1 MTQESANAFVG
12 NIPEKL
18 QFPDIA
24 TIEQEAKLVDTR
36 AVLDDGPSGGIHP
49 AAIALALL
57 RDITIPTDEIKA
69 AAKRRL
75 AARLPQLHTF
85 VPLYI
90 TNHCDSECKMCGM
103 RKGNTRL
110 IRKFAGKKTIE
121 EQLQIIYEHERIL
134 GVGFVTGEYGDEYT
148 RLANAFRTGWAIR
161 TAFDIGFK
169 RIYFNIGSM
178 GPGEIEVLAEW
189 IDRDDPVTMC
199 VFQETYD
206 RDIYSRFMGTDPSY
220 PKTDYD
226 RRIASFEHWL
236 DAGFRYVNPGSL
248 VGLHRDI
255 ASEIVSLVS
264 HVTHLANRGAVVDVS
279 LPRMRPAHGTRNK
292 SGVDDDAYL
301 RMIATIALV
310 CPDQRIVLTGREE
323 EAFQREAIDLC
334 GVFSPGSP
342 DVAPYRYADRATN
355 DAETSQFIAGDSR
368 RPHDVLVKLQ
378 ASGRAI
384 DYFVGAAS

>member
-1 MTQESANAFVG
+1 MTPISANTFVG
-12 NIPEKL
+12 DLAEKL

-36 AVLDDGPSGGIHP
+36 AVLDHGAGGDIHP

-57 RDITIPTDEIKA
+57 RDTTISNDEIRA

-75 AARLPQLHTF
+75 ATRKPQLHTF
-85 VPLYI
+85 VPFYI

-121 EQLQIIYEHERIL
+121 EQLQIIYEDEGIL

-148 RLANAFRTGWAIR
+148 RLSNAFRTGWAIR

-169 RIYFNIGSM
+169 RIYFNIGSL
-178 GPGEIEVLAEW
+178 GPEEIEVLADW
-189 IDRDDPVTMC
+189 IDQDDPVTMC

-206 RDIYSRFMGTDPSY
+206 RGIYSRFMGTDPSY
-220 PKTDYD
+220 PKADYD
-226 RRIASFEHWL
+226 RRIVSFEHWL

-248 VGLHRDI
+248 VGLHRD
-255 ASEIVSLVS
+255 AESEIVGLIS

-279 LPRMRPAHGTRNK
+279 LPRMRPAHGTSNV
-292 SGVDDDAYL
+292 SGIDDPTYL
-301 RMIATIALV
+301 RMIATVALV
-310 CPDQRIVLTGREE
+310 CPDHRIVLTGREE
-323 EAFQREAIDLC
+323 EGFQREAIDLC

-342 DVAPYRYADRATN
+342 DVAPYRRADRAIN
-355 DAETSQFIAGDSR
+355 EAETSQFIAGDSR
-368 RPHDVLVKLQ
+368 RPRDVLTKLQ
-378 ASGRAI
+378 AGGRVI
-384 DYFVGAAS
+384 DYFAGAA